1 MLLEWQGILRFI
13 SGFSF
18 DRVFFSV
25 TVLWLLIKPM
35 VKKAGQSHRLNHYN
49 QSKIINI

>member
-1 MLLEWQGILRFI
+1 MLFEWQGILRMI

-35 VKKAGQSHRLNHYN
+35 VKKACGAEPQIESLK
-49 QSKIINI
+49 S